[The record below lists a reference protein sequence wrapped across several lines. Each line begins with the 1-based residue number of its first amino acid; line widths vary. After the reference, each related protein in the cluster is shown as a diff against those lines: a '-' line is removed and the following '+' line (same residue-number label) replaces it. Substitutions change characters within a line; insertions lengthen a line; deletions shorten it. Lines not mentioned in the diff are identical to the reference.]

1 MPDEQRAFRE
11 VCRRLGLLGPSKPAT
26 AKPLVTLDRTRLTMD
41 EVWMLWR
48 DGFDVSAELERR
60 YGL

>member
-1 MPDEQRAFRE
+1 MSDDLNRLVRAWQS
-11 VCRRLGLLGPSKPAT
+11 LSQASQPSR
-26 AKPLVTLDRTRLTMD
+26 AKPLVTLDRTRLTDD
-41 EVWMLWR
+41 ELWMLWR